1 MSDYVFPLGAQNE
14 FITLD
19 KLLKVTR
26 HDGSG
31 GEARNVIQEGMV
43 EVNGEVE
50 LQKRKK
56 MRKGDVAA
64 FNGETITL
72 Q

>member
-26 HDGSG
+26 LVGSG
-31 GEARNVIQEGMV
+31 GEAHLVIQEGMV

-50 LQKRKK
+50 LQKRMKL
-56 MRKGDVAA
+56 RKGDIAE
-64 FNGETITL
+64 FNGETITIE
-72 Q
+72 